1 MWMCSLFCRLQEDSE
16 SLKISFNVYQP
27 DAVAKFKKT
36 NPGKPYVRMCV
47 QRYARA
53 LKHTVNPNDL

>member
-1 MWMCSLFCRLQEDSE
+1 M
-16 SLKISFNVYQP
+16 KISFNVYQP

-47 QRYARA
+47 QRYAWSFEA
-53 LKHTVNPNDL
+53 HSKS

>member
-1 MWMCSLFCRLQEDSE
+1 M
-16 SLKISFNVYQP
+16 KISFNVYQP

-47 QRYARA
+47 QRYARGFEA
-53 LKHTVNPNDL
+53 HSKS

>member
-1 MWMCSLFCRLQEDSE
+1 M
-16 SLKISFNVYQP
+16 KISFNVYQA

-47 QRYARA
+47 QRYARVLCGV
-53 LKHTVNPNDL
+53 LKQAVSPNDL